1 MIHYKQ
7 LNPRYFNLRAITAL
21 LIIYSLCSFYQN
33 GHAEP
38 IKTSREKTQLNTS
51 MPTPSKKSPVHL
63 YFIAKSNYFLM
74 SERRAV
80 IHPDGTV
87 NFARAIIEAL
97 IKGPQEGLL
106 RTIPSGTKLKAVFVT
121 PDGVCYVDLSEEIR
135 HNHPGGS
142 NTELLTVYSIVNSLI
157 LNVPEIRRVKLLID
171 GSEVLTLA
179 GHINLQF
186 PVKANMLLIR

>member
-1 MIHYKQ
+1 
-7 LNPRYFNLRAITAL
+7 
-21 LIIYSLCSFYQN
+21 
-33 GHAEP
+33 
-38 IKTSREKTQLNTS
+38 
-51 MPTPSKKSPVHL
+51 MPTPSKKSLVHL